1 MAEVPISQLKQAI
14 RGLHGCEPSYIEKV
28 RVEED
33 FEGQRVWQ
41 GDVYVF
47 ALQDHPTVAKCYAWT
62 QPIEGSNRRR
72 FVAVLHEPPVDS
84 PQEAV
89 RAALVQQQRENAS

>member
-1 MAEVPISQLKQAI
+1 MTEVPLDQIEQAV
-14 RGLHGCEPSYIEKV
+14 RGLHDCEPTFLERV

-47 ALQDHPTVAKCYAWT
+47 SLTGHPTATKCYAWS
-62 QPIEGSNRRR
+62 QPIEGSDRRR

-84 PQEAV
+84 PIQAV
-89 RAALVQQQRENAS
+89 RAALVQQQRESAS